1 MSDEPKPEKRK
12 RSRVV
17 RTSHA
22 LPNAAEHAKASSRLA
37 GATARYAG
45 RAAPDPQE
53 RVADAKTEVD
63 AGADVTPDLAS
74 TGKESPTTSKRPQR
88 AQRAQRA
95 QPMAA
100 ARRTA
105 AAEEAEAPEK
115 KNVRGFVVWLPADMA
130 RLEALAL
137 GLGTSV
143 HYLEKALMKQARK
156 RYLSLDHAS
165 ALRDSKGLKTHLDL
179 ARTEGS
185 GGVFVNAY
193 SDPEIVRALRA
204 EIGDPLDLIADARI
218 IGALFR
224 LYGLDAL
231 AAYEEKAAG

>member
-1 MSDEPKPEKRK
+1 MSDDPKPEKRK

-45 RAAPDPQE
+45 RATPEPQE
-53 RVADAKTEVD
+53 PKGEPDAN
-63 AGADVTPDLAS
+63 AGVSPALAPAS
-74 TGKESPTTSKRPQR
+74 KESPATSKRPQPKR
-88 AQRAQRA
+88 RA
-95 QPMAA
+95 QPKAA
-100 ARRTA
+100 AWQA
-105 AAEEAEAPEK
+105 AATEEAGASAK

-130 RLEALAL
+130 RLEALAVR
-137 GLGTSV
+137 LGTSV
-143 HYLEKALMKQARK
+143 DYLEKALMKQARK
-156 RYLSLDHAS
+156 RYLDLDHAS
-165 ALRDSKGLKTHLDL
+165 ALRDSTRLKTHLEL
-179 ARTEGS
+179 TRTEGS
-185 GGVFVNAY
+185 GGLFVNAY

-231 AAYEEKAAG
+231 ALYERKAAG

>member
-1 MSDEPKPEKRK
+1 MSDNPKPEKRK

-45 RAAPDPQE
+45 RATPEAQE
-53 RVADAKTEVD
+53 PKGVPNAS
-63 AGADVTPDLAS
+63 AGVPPDLAPAGIERPAG
-74 TGKESPTTSKRPQR
+74 TKRPQPR
-88 AQRAQRA
+88 RRA
-95 QPMAA
+95 QPKAT
-100 ARRTA
+100 ARRAA
-105 AAEEAEAPEK
+105 AAEEAEAPAK

-130 RLEALAL
+130 RLEALAVR
-137 GLGTSV
+137 LGTSV
-143 HYLEKALMKQARK
+143 DYLEKALMKQARK
-156 RYLSLDHAS
+156 RYLDLDHTS
-165 ALRDSKGLKTHLDL
+165 ALRDSKRLKTHLEL
-179 ARTEGS
+179 TRTV
-185 GGVFVNAY
+185 GGGGLFVNAY

-231 AAYEEKAAG
+231 AVHERKAEG

>member
-1 MSDEPKPEKRK
+1 MSDEPTPEKRK

-45 RAAPDPQE
+45 RASPEPQE
-53 RVADAKTEVD
+53 PRTEHTTDADAS
-63 AGADVTPDLAS
+63 AGVSPDLAPA
-74 TGKESPTTSKRPQR
+74 GKENSFGSRRP
-88 AQRAQRA
+88 QRAQRA

-100 ARRTA
+100 ARRA
-105 AAEEAEAPEK
+105 AAPEEAGAPAK

-165 ALRDSKGLKTHLDL
+165 ALRDSNRLKTHLNL
-179 ARTEGS
+179 TRTEGS
-185 GGVFVNAY
+185 GGLFVNAY

-231 AAYEEKAAG
+231 AVYEGEAAG

>member
-1 MSDEPKPEKRK
+1 MSDVPKPEKRK

-37 GATARYAG
+37 GSTARYAG
-45 RAAPDPQE
+45 RASPDPQE
-53 RVADAKTEVD
+53 RVADAETEVD
-63 AGADVTPDLAS
+63 AGAGVTPDLAP
-74 TGKESPTTSKRPQR
+74 TGKESPTTSKRR
-88 AQRAQRA
+88 QRAQRA
-95 QPMAA
+95 QPKAA
-100 ARRTA
+100 SRRTA
-105 AAEEAEAPEK
+105 AAKEAGAPAK

-130 RLEALAL
+130 RLEALAVR
-137 GLGTSV
+137 LGTSV
-143 HYLEKALMKQARK
+143 DYLEKALMKQARK
-156 RYLSLDHAS
+156 RYLELDHAS
-165 ALRDSKGLKTHLDL
+165 AQRDSTRLKAHLDL
-179 ARTEGS
+179 TRTEGS
-185 GGVFVNAY
+185 GGLFVNAY

-231 AAYEEKAAG
+231 AVYERKAAG

>member
-37 GATARYAG
+37 GSTARYAG
-45 RAAPDPQE
+45 RTTPEPQE
-53 RVADAKTEVD
+53 ARIEPKPDAD
-63 AGADVTPDLAS
+63 AGADVSPDMAPAS
-74 TGKESPTTSKRPQR
+74 IERPAGAKRPQR
-88 AQRAQRA
+88 AR
-95 QPMAA
+95 PKVA
-100 ARRTA
+100 ARQAA
-105 AAEEAEAPEK
+105 AAEEAGAPAK

-130 RLEALAL
+130 RLEALAVR
-137 GLGTSV
+137 LGTSV
-143 HYLEKALMKQARK
+143 DYLEKALMKQARK
-156 RYLSLDHAS
+156 RYLDLDHAS
-165 ALRDSKGLKTHLDL
+165 ALRDSTRLKTHLDL
-179 ARTEGS
+179 TRTDGS
-185 GGVFVNAY
+185 GGLFVNAY

-231 AAYEEKAAG
+231 AVYEGKVAG

>member
-1 MSDEPKPEKRK
+1 MSDEPTPEKRK

-37 GATARYAG
+37 AATARYAG
-45 RAAPDPQE
+45 RATPEPQE
-53 RVADAKTEVD
+53 TRIEPKPDAAAS
-63 AGADVTPDLAS
+63 AGVTPDLAP
-74 TGKESPTTSKRPQR
+74 TGKESTAGAKRPQQMR
-88 AQRAQRA
+88 RT
-95 QPMAA
+95 PPKAA
-100 ARRTA
+100 ARQ
-105 AAEEAEAPEK
+105 AEEARTPAK

-130 RLEALAL
+130 RLEALAIR
-137 GLGTSV
+137 LGTSV
-143 HYLEKALMKQARK
+143 DYLERALMKQARK
-156 RYLSLDHAS
+156 RYLELDHAS
-165 ALRDSKGLKTHLDL
+165 ALRESARLKTHLGL
-179 ARTEGS
+179 TRTEGS
-185 GGVFVNAY
+185 GGLFVNAY

-231 AAYEEKAAG
+231 AAYEGKAAG

>member
-1 MSDEPKPEKRK
+1 MSDDPKPEKRK

-45 RAAPDPQE
+45 RATPGAPEP
-53 RVADAKTEVD
+53 VAEAKPE
-63 AGADVTPDLAS
+63 ADTGVTPDLAPA
-74 TGKESPTTSKRPQR
+74 GKESPPGSRLPQPTRQPKSTARRGASAVDATTS
-88 AQRAQRA
+88 A
-95 QPMAA
+95 
-100 ARRTA
+100 
-105 AAEEAEAPEK
+105 K

-130 RLEALAL
+130 RLEALAVR
-137 GLGTSV
+137 LGTSV
-143 HYLEKALMKQARK
+143 DYLEKGLMKQARR
-156 RYLSLDHAS
+156 RYLDLDHAS
-165 ALRDSKGLKTHLDL
+165 ALRDSTRLKTHLDL
-179 ARTEGS
+179 TRADGP
-185 GGVFVNAY
+185 GGLFVNAY

-224 LYGLDAL
+224 LYGLEAL
-231 AAYEEKAAG
+231 EIYEAKTAQ

>member
-1 MSDEPKPEKRK
+1 VSDDPKPEKRK

-45 RAAPDPQE
+45 RATPGPAP
-53 RVADAKTEVD
+53 VAEVKPE
-63 AGADVTPDLAS
+63 ADTGVSPDLAS
-74 TGKESPTTSKRPQR
+74 AGKESPAGSRRPQPAR
-88 AQRAQRA
+88 RA
-95 QPMAA
+95 QPKAA
-100 ARRTA
+100 ARRGASAVDATTPA
-105 AAEEAEAPEK
+105 K

-130 RLEALAL
+130 RLEALAVRL
-137 GLGTSV
+137 STSV
-143 HYLEKALMKQARK
+143 DYLEKALMKRARK
-156 RYLSLDHAS
+156 RYLDLDHAA
-165 ALRDSKGLKTHLDL
+165 ALRDSTQLKTHLDL
-179 ARTEGS
+179 TRTEGA
-185 GGVFVNAY
+185 GGLFVNAY

-204 EIGDPLDLIADARI
+204 DIGDPLDLIADARI

-231 AAYEEKAAG
+231 EIYEAKTAQ

>member
-1 MSDEPKPEKRK
+1 MSDNPKPEKRK

-45 RAAPDPQE
+45 RATPVPQE
-53 RVADAKTEVD
+53 PVAEAKPEADGD
-63 AGADVTPDLAS
+63 AGVSADPAPA
-74 TGKESPTTSKRPQR
+74 GKESPAGAKRPQPAR
-88 AQRAQRA
+88 RA
-95 QPMAA
+95 QPKAA
-100 ARRTA
+100 ARRGASDVDAKTPA
-105 AAEEAEAPEK
+105 K

-130 RLEALAL
+130 RLEALAVR
-137 GLGTSV
+137 LGTSV
-143 HYLEKALMKQARK
+143 DYLEKGLMKQARK
-156 RYLSLDHAS
+156 RYLDLDHAA
-165 ALRDSKGLKTHLDL
+165 ALRESKRLKTHLEL
-179 ARTEGS
+179 TRAEGT
-185 GGVFVNAY
+185 GGLFVNAY

-204 EIGDPLDLIADARI
+204 DIGDPLDLIADARI

-231 AAYEEKAAG
+231 EIYEAKTAQ

>member
-1 MSDEPKPEKRK
+1 MSDDPKPEKRK

-45 RAAPDPQE
+45 RATPGAPEP
-53 RVADAKTEVD
+53 VAEVKPEGD
-63 AGADVTPDLAS
+63 TGPTPDLAPA
-74 TGKESPTTSKRPQR
+74 GKESPAGSRQPQPTR
-88 AQRAQRA
+88 RA
-95 QPMAA
+95 QPKST
-100 ARRTA
+100 ARR
-105 AAEEAEAPEK
+105 EASAVETKTPAK

-130 RLEALAL
+130 RLEALAVR
-137 GLGTSV
+137 LGTSV
-143 HYLEKALMKQARK
+143 DYLEKGLMKQARR
-156 RYLSLDHAS
+156 RYLDLDHAS
-165 ALRDSKGLKTHLDL
+165 ALRDSTRLKTHLEL
-179 ARTEGS
+179 ARADGS
-185 GGVFVNAY
+185 GGLFVNAY

-204 EIGDPLDLIADARI
+204 DIDDPLDLIADARI

-231 AAYEEKAAG
+231 EAYEAKTAQ

>member
-1 MSDEPKPEKRK
+1 MSDDPKPEKRK

-22 LPNAAEHAKASSRLA
+22 LPNAAVHAKASSRLA
-37 GATARYAG
+37 GSTARYAG
-45 RAAPDPQE
+45 RATPEPQE
-53 RVADAKTEVD
+53 TRIEPKPDANPS
-63 AGADVTPDLAS
+63 AGVSPDLAPA
-74 TGKESPTTSKRPQR
+74 GKENSFGSRRPQPTR
-88 AQRAQRA
+88 RA
-95 QPMAA
+95 QPKAA
-100 ARRTA
+100 ARRGA
-105 AAEEAEAPEK
+105 APEEAGAPAK

-130 RLEALAL
+130 RLEALAV

-143 HYLEKALMKQARK
+143 DYLEKALMKQARK
-156 RYLSLDHAS
+156 RYLDLDHAS
-165 ALRDSKGLKTHLDL
+165 AQRDSKGLKTHLDL
-179 ARTEGS
+179 TRTEG
-185 GGVFVNAY
+185 GGGLFVNAY

-204 EIGDPLDLIADARI
+204 EIGDPLDLTADARI